1 MLGDF
6 RFNMTLPEK
15 DTAAIAVAALDG
27 RPLAESKKLIMAV
40 VGKIANVGMQWNEER
55 TTLKDKWGQPP
66 TIAPFIPFTI
76 TLPGDAKPTV
86 KALDGAGNAIGEL
99 SVTEKAGQWAFS
111 AQKTCPSL
119 WFAIER

>member
-1 MLGDF
+1 MHDLSDTS
-6 RFNMTLPEK
+6 FNQVIHPE
-15 DTAAIAVAALDG
+15 L
-27 RPLAESKKLIMAV
+27 RQHL
-40 VGKIANVGMQWNEER
+40 
-55 TTLKDKWGQPP
+55 
-66 TIAPFIPFTI
+66 APFIPFTI

-99 SVTEKAGQWAFS
+99 PATEKKGQWSFS